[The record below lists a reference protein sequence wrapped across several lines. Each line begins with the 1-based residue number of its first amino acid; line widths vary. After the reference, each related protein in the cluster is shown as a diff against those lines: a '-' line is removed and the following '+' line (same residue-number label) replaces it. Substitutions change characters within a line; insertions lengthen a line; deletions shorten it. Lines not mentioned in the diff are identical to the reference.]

1 MTPAERLERFALAM
15 ELLEGLEARL
25 TAAIEAEAVVPGQIP
40 EDVGEALRRQ
50 SENVLSLALRWD
62 DLIEAARALNLPEP
76 FGGREA
82 YAAYLQSLRLYGAET
97 AEIVH

>member
-1 MTPAERLERFALAM
+1 VTATERLERFALAM
-15 ELLEGLEARL
+15 ELLEGLEGRL
-25 TAAIEAEAVVPGQIP
+25 AAAIEAEAVVPGQIP
-40 EDVGEALRRQ
+40 EDVGDALRRQ

-62 DLIEAARALNLPEP
+62 DLLEAARTLGLPEP

-97 AEIVH
+97 AELVQ